1 MLRPFVG
8 AVVSAAGIA
17 ACVTFGLE
25 GLNAGISD
33 RASQAE
39 QSDASAKPPEGQ
51 LQQPAEESHRE
62 GPPAPSSVV
71 GSDVMPGEGVV
82 AISADDGE
90 ADLSFGSFARWDALV
105 LFESGRLDGGN
116 TSTTQVSEATA
127 NSTELANND
136 EPAPPLP
143 RSRPVVEQP
152 FPTQLASAT
161 QAPETVAT
169 PHPQSPWWTF
179 GFVQN
184 IFQFGP
190 KRPAFP
196 AEASGRTA
204 VYDIETHA
212 VYLPTGEILEA
223 HSGLGNHMDDV
234 RYVQAKSRGPT
245 PPNIYAL
252 TLRERPFHGVQAIR
266 LTPVNDSNMFGRDGI
281 LAHPYMLGPNG
292 ESNGC
297 VSIQNYKKFLQA
309 YLNGQIDRIIVV
321 PRLASTPE
329 VVNASATEKKRT
341 AAARPI

>member
-1 MLRPFVG
+1 MLRRFVG

-25 GLNAGISD
+25 GLNAAISD

-39 QSDASAKPPEGQ
+39 QSDTSPKALERQPE
-51 LQQPAEESHRE
+51 PVAESGRE

-71 GSDVMPGEGVV
+71 ASDVMPGEGVLT
-82 AISADDGE
+82 ISADASG
-90 ADLSFGSFARWDALV
+90 ANLLSRPFARWDALV
-105 LFESGRLDGGN
+105 LFESGRLGGKTN
-116 TSTTQVSEATA
+116 PTQVSEATA
-127 NSTELANND
+127 HPTELTNND
-136 EPAPPLP
+136 EPTPPLP
-143 RSRPVVEQP
+143 RPRPVGEQP

-161 QAPETVAT
+161 QAREPAAM
-169 PHPQSPWWTF
+169 PNSPWWTF
-179 GFVQN
+179 GFLQN

-190 KRPAFP
+190 KAPAFP

-223 HSGLGNHMDDV
+223 HSGLGKHIDDV
-234 RYVQAKSRGPT
+234 RYVQEKSRGPT
-245 PPNIYAL
+245 PPNVYAL

-292 ESNGC
+292 DSNGC

-329 VVNASATEKKRT
+329 VVNASATEKRRT

>member
-25 GLNAGISD
+25 GLNAAISD

-39 QSDASAKPPEGQ
+39 QSDTSAKAIERQ
-51 LQQPAEESHRE
+51 LEAVVESGRE
-62 GPPAPSSVV
+62 GRPAPSSVV
-71 GSDVMPGEGVV
+71 ASDVTPGEGVL
-82 AISADDGE
+82 AISADASE
-90 ADLSFGSFARWDALV
+90 ANLLSKPFARWDALV
-105 LFESGRLDGGN
+105 LFESGRLDGGKTN
-116 TSTTQVSEATA
+116 PTQVSEAATA
-127 NSTELANND
+127 HPTEVTNNN

-143 RSRPVVEQP
+143 RPRPVGEQP

-161 QAPETVAT
+161 QAPEPAAT
-169 PHPQSPWWTF
+169 PRSPWWTF
-179 GFVQN
+179 GFLQN

-223 HSGLGNHMDDV
+223 HSGLGKHIDDV
-234 RYVQAKSRGPT
+234 RYVQEKSRGPT
-245 PPNIYAL
+245 PPNVYAL

-329 VVNASATEKKRT
+329 VVNASATERKRT

>member
-17 ACVTFGLE
+17 ACVTFGLD
-25 GLNAGISD
+25 GLNAAISN
-33 RASQAE
+33 RASQTE
-39 QSDASAKPPEGQ
+39 QSDTSAKPPEGLPQ
-51 LQQPAEESHRE
+51 ASEEPGRE

-71 GSDVMPGEGVV
+71 ANDVMPGEGVL

-90 ADLSFGSFARWDALV
+90 ADLPSGPFARWDALV
-105 LFESGRLDGGN
+105 LFESDRLDGAN
-116 TSTTQVSEATA
+116 TNLTQVSEATD
-127 NSTELANND
+127 NPTELTNND
-136 EPAPPLP
+136 QPAPPLP
-143 RSRPVVEQP
+143 RSRPAGEPP

-161 QAPETVAT
+161 QAPEAVPT
-169 PHPQSPWWTF
+169 PQPQSPWWTF
-179 GFVQN
+179 GFLQN

-190 KRPAFP
+190 KSPAFP

-223 HSGLGNHMDDV
+223 HSGLGKHMDDV

-245 PPNIYAL
+245 PPNVYAL

-281 LAHPYMLGPNG
+281 LAHPYMLGPKG
-292 ESNGC
+292 DSNGC
-297 VSIQNYKKFLQA
+297 VSIQKYGKFLQA

-329 VVNASATEKKRT
+329 VVNASATEKRRT

>member
-8 AVVSAAGIA
+8 AVISAAGIA
-17 ACVTFGLE
+17 ACLTFGLE
-25 GLNAGISD
+25 GLNAALSD
-33 RASQAE
+33 RAPQAE
-39 QSDASAKPPEGQ
+39 QSDASAKPSEAQ
-51 LQQPAEESHRE
+51 LQAAEESGRE
-62 GPPAPSSVV
+62 GPPASSSVV
-71 GSDVMPGEGVV
+71 AHDVMPGEGVL
-82 AISADDGE
+82 AISADDDE
-90 ADLSFGSFARWDALV
+90 ADLPSGPFARWDALV
-105 LFESGRLDGGN
+105 LFESDRLDGGN
-116 TSTTQVSEATA
+116 TSTTQVSETTA
-127 NSTELANND
+127 NPTELASSND

-143 RSRPVVEQP
+143 RSRPVGEQP

-161 QAPETVAT
+161 QVPETPAT
-169 PHPQSPWWTF
+169 PQPQSPWWTF
-179 GFVQN
+179 GFLQN
-184 IFQFGP
+184 IFQFGSKSP
-190 KRPAFP
+190 PFP

-212 VYLPTGEILEA
+212 VYLPSGEILEA
-223 HSGLGNHMDDV
+223 HSGLGKHMDDV
-234 RYVQAKSRGPT
+234 RYVQVKSRGPT
-245 PPNIYAL
+245 PPNVYAL

-292 ESNGC
+292 DSNGC

>member
-17 ACVTFGLE
+17 AYLTFGLE
-25 GLNAGISD
+25 GLTPALSD

-39 QSDASAKPPEGQ
+39 QSNASARPQDQ
-51 LQQPAEESHRE
+51 LQASEESGREE

-71 GSDVMPGEGVV
+71 ASDVMPGEGVL
-82 AISADDGE
+82 AISADGGE
-90 ADLSFGSFARWDALV
+90 ADLLSGPFARWDALV
-105 LFESGRLDGGN
+105 LFESGRLDGAN
-116 TSTTQVSEATA
+116 TNPTQVSEATS
-127 NSTELANND
+127 NPTELANND

-143 RSRPVVEQP
+143 RSRPVGEQP
-152 FPTQLASAT
+152 FPTQLASAP
-161 QAPETVAT
+161 QAPETAAT
-169 PHPQSPWWTF
+169 PQSRWWMF
-179 GFVQN
+179 GFFQN
-184 IFQFGP
+184 IFRFGP
-190 KRPAFP
+190 KSPAFP

-212 VYLPTGEILEA
+212 VYMPTGEILEA
-223 HSGLGNHMDDV
+223 HSGLGKHMDDV

-245 PPNIYAL
+245 PPNVYAL

-297 VSIQNYKKFLQA
+297 VSIQNYGKFLQA

-321 PRLASTPE
+321 PRLASVPE
-329 VVNASATEKKRT
+329 VVNASATEKRRT
-341 AAARPI
+341 AALRPI